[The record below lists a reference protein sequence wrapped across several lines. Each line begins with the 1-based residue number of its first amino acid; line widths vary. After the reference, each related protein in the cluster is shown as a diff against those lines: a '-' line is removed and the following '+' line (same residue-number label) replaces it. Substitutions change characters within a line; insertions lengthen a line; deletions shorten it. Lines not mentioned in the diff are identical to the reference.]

1 MSVVKIVTDSTAD
14 LPKELA
20 AKYGITVV
28 PLKVI
33 FNDDE
38 PLRDGVDIDTE
49 QFYRRQVEKK
59 EYSRTSQPAP
69 AEFCKVYEELS
80 LCGDSIIS
88 IHLSSSLSG
97 TCQSAQ
103 MAKEM
108 LPGAD
113 IEVIDSKLASMGHGM
128 IALEAARAAAE
139 GKSKDEILGIVRHMI
154 EGAMLY
160 FIVDTLEYLA
170 RGGRIGKAQALLGNI
185 LSIKPVLYLKDGIV
199 HPLEK
204 IRGRAKAIERLSQI
218 IEEKVGKRRVKCSLV
233 HGMAPEGMKQ
243 LYQKIVPL
251 LNCDEP
257 VCSTLGAVIGTHTG
271 PGVLGVIVFP
281 VFPVPGT

>member
-80 LCGDSIIS
+80 LCCDSIIS
-88 IHLSSSLSG
+88 YTS
-97 TCQSAQ
+97 
-103 MAKEM
+103 
-108 LPGAD
+108 P
-113 IEVIDSKLASMGHGM
+113 
-128 IALEAARAAAE
+128 
-139 GKSKDEILGIVRHMI
+139 
-154 EGAMLY
+154 
-160 FIVDTLEYLA
+160 
-170 RGGRIGKAQALLGNI
+170 
-185 LSIKPVLYLKDGIV
+185 PV
-199 HPLEK
+199 
-204 IRGRAKAIERLSQI
+204 
-218 IEEKVGKRRVKCSLV
+218 
-233 HGMAPEGMKQ
+233 
-243 LYQKIVPL
+243 
-251 LNCDEP
+251 
-257 VCSTLGAVIGTHTG
+257 
-271 PGVLGVIVFP
+271 
-281 VFPVPGT
+281 